1 MNACTVRQAYILTY
15 MSLQHCVVALVT
27 SSTWCRLGGQLVA
40 VRLAF
45 SAQAQCAAQLEVAV
59 YERIQDLQGCYVPRL
74 VAYGYTCGGS
84 AYFVATTYI
93 KVHAPSRRELR
104 ILQAV

>member
-1 MNACTVRQAYILTY
+1 M
-15 MSLQHCVVALVT
+15 
-27 SSTWCRLGGQLVA
+27 A

-59 YERIQDLQGCYVPRL
+59 YERIQELQGSHVPRL

-84 AYFVATTYI
+84 AYFVATAYI
-93 KVHAPSRRELR
+93 KVHDPSNCESCV
-104 ILQAV
+104 LQAV